1 MKEEEDTL
9 NENNNNNQDQK
20 KHLQEEGSERPTEM
34 NRLTDSYSEVD
45 DENNNK
51 KQTYNFKIIVVGDI
65 AVGKTSVIN
74 RYIMNSFTENYKSA
88 LGCEYKN
95 KKIDI
100 DAETDANL
108 QIWDTA
114 GEERFMSVTKQY
126 YNDSHGAIVLFDLT
140 KKESFEKVDKWIKE
154 LKDNAPK
161 NIVIMV
167 VGNKSDLI
175 NEKVDLGNELNKY
188 KNNYL
193 YSEVSAKSGTN
204 VSLAFENLTFKIIE
218 EEQEKKLKGE
228 DVPRVTIALKKDSQ
242 GKKKK
247 KCTCPIPIPW
257 KLKK

>member
-65 AVGKTSVIN
+65 GVGKTSFIN
-74 RYIMNSFTENYKSA
+74 RYINNSFTIDNKSS

-167 VGNKSDLI
+167 VGNKTDLFNLKI
-175 NEKVDLGNELNKY
+175 DFGNKLDIY
-188 KNNYL
+188 KNYL

-204 VSLAFENLTFKIIE
+204 VSLAFENLTLKIIE
-218 EEQEKKLKGE
+218 EKKLKGE
-228 DVPRVTIALKKDSQ
+228 DVPRVTITLKKDSQ